1 MRKNN
6 PFCLSFGREPD
17 RFVERAEA
25 FDRITETFKSESP
38 SINNFLIMGVRGSG
52 KTVLMSSIANHFR
65 EENDWVVI
73 SLNPTRDLL
82 EMFAASLFND
92 NDLKN
97 HYIEASFSIPFLGIG
112 VDVKAKQPI
121 NDVQVAL
128 EKMISMAN
136 ENGKKILVVID
147 DITKSN
153 NIITFATAYQDFIS
167 RKLPV
172 YLIMT
177 GLYEN
182 IYLIQRD
189 KRCSFLMRA
198 EHIQLK
204 PLNKIGMKNQYIQT
218 FKCKEKEALQM
229 AEFTKGYSYAFQA
242 LGYIMWE
249 DECKLEEAIPK
260 FDERIS
266 EYCYEKI
273 WEDLS
278 DTEKRVVIFLSEN
291 GKQKTKE
298 IIENSMSSVKSFSS
312 IRDRL
317 IKKGVIDGS
326 EYGYISLSLPRFSEF
341 VKTKI

>member
-17 RFVERAEA
+17 RFVERVEA
-25 FDRITETFKSESP
+25 FERITETFKSESP
-38 SINNFLIMGVRGSG
+38 SINSFLIMGVRGSG
-52 KTVLMSSIANHFR
+52 KTVLMSSIANYFR
-65 EENDWVVI
+65 DEKDWVVI
-73 SLNPTRDLL
+73 TLNPTRDLL
-82 EMFAASLFND
+82 EMFAASLYND
-92 NDLKN
+92 KELKN
-97 HYIEASFSIPFLGIG
+97 YYLEASFSIPFLGIG
-112 VDVKAKQPI
+112 VDAKAKQPI
-121 NDVQVAL
+121 NDIQVAL
-128 EKMISMAN
+128 EKMISMAH
-136 ENGKKILVVID
+136 ENGKRLLVVID
-147 DITKSN
+147 DIKKSN

-167 RKLPV
+167 RRLPV

-182 IYLIQRD
+182 IY
-189 KRCSFLMRA
+189 S
-198 EHIQLK
+198 
-204 PLNKIGMKNQYIQT
+204 
-218 FKCKEKEALQM
+218 LQM

-242 LGYIMWE
+242 LGYIIWE
-249 DECKLEEAIPK
+249 DECTLEEAIPK

-278 DTEKRVVIFLSEN
+278 ETEKKVVISLSEN

-298 IIENSMSSVKSFSS
+298 VIENAISSAKSFSS

-317 IKKGVIDGS
+317 IKKGIIDGS